1 MPIKLD
7 RSAETVVKVTLAD
20 NSKGEGPMAEAQI
33 LIVEDESIVARNI
46 ENRLKRLGYAVPT
59 IVSSGE
65 DAVVQ
70 VAEMRPDLVLMDV
83 QLTGEMDGV
92 TAAEEIQARFDIPVV
107 YLTACADDET
117 LERAKIS
124 GPFGYV
130 LKPVEAT
137 ELLSAVEMALYKHRL
152 EKRLRES
159 ETLLT
164 AIGGQISRAIENARL
179 YQEAQQRT
187 GELAALNRAGQ
198 VITSSLDLD
207 TVLPQVIAEAR
218 AMLNVEAVSILLHDT
233 DSDELVFAAA
243 ASPAS
248 KVLVGTRM
256 PATAGIAGWALQN
269 GQPVLARD
277 TRTDP
282 RFYSRI
288 DSLTNIDTHT
298 LIAMPLQ
305 YKGSTI
311 GVLEAINKVGSPFDE
326 HDLDLALALANSA
339 AIAIENARLY
349 EAEREQRRLAEQS
362 QAHLVH
368 TEKMAAL
375 GRLAASIAHEINNP
389 LQAVLGC
396 MRLAEE
402 ELQGRCRVEKLE
414 RHLGVAMAETRRI
427 SAILRRMHDF
437 YRRSREELE
446 PTDVHTLLRSVLALS
461 AKQLQHSNVTVEC
474 DWVDDLPIIR
484 GNADHLRQVFLNLL
498 INAIDA
504 MPQGGTLHIRTTFE
518 KGIEGS
524 GFSEEGRFLRIA
536 FSDTGVGIP
545 PDVQNRLFEPFFTT
559 KKEGTGLGLSISYG
573 IIESHN
579 GQMMVASQE
588 GKGTTFTIL
597 LPAA

>member
-1 MPIKLD
+1 
-7 RSAETVVKVTLAD
+7 
-20 NSKGEGPMAEAQI
+20 MAEAQI
-33 LIVEDESIVARNI
+33 LIVEDEIMIARDI
-46 ENRLKRLGYAVPT
+46 ETRLRELGYAVPT
-59 IVSSGE
+59 IASSGE
-65 DAVVQ
+65 DAIARA
-70 VAEMRPDLVLMDV
+70 AETRPDLVLMDV
-83 QLTGEMDGV
+83 QLTGEMGGV
-92 TAAEEIQARFDIPVV
+92 TAAEEIQARFDIPVI
-107 YLTACADDET
+107 YLTTCADDET

-124 GPFGYV
+124 GPLDYI

-164 AIGGQISRAIENARL
+164 AINDQISVAIGNAWL

-198 VITSSLDLD
+198 VITSSLALD

-233 DSDELVFAAA
+233 DSDELMFAAA

-248 KVLVGTRM
+248 EVLVGTRM
-256 PATAGIAGWALQN
+256 PATAGIAGWTLQN
-269 GQPVLARD
+269 GRPVLVRD
-277 TRTDP
+277 TQTDP
-282 RFYSRI
+282 RFYDRI
-288 DSLTNIDTHT
+288 DNLTRIDTRT
-298 LIAMPLQ
+298 LIAMPLR
-305 YKGSTI
+305 YKGTTI
-311 GVLEAINKVGSPFDE
+311 GVIEAINKVDGPFDE

-349 EAEREQRRLAEQS
+349 EAEREQRWLAEQS

-427 SAILRRMHDF
+427 SAILQRMRDF

-446 PTDVHTLLRSVLALS
+446 PTDVHAVLESVLALS
-461 AKQLQHSNVTVEC
+461 AKQLQHSNVTVER

-504 MPQGGTLHIRTTFE
+504 MPQGGTLRICTAFE
-518 KGIEGS
+518 EGIEGS
-524 GFSEEGRFLRIA
+524 GISEEGRFLCIA
-536 FSDTGVGIP
+536 FSDTGVGMS
-545 PDVQNRLFEPFFTT
+545 PDVQDRLFEPFFTT

-588 GKGTTFTIL
+588 GEGTTVTIL